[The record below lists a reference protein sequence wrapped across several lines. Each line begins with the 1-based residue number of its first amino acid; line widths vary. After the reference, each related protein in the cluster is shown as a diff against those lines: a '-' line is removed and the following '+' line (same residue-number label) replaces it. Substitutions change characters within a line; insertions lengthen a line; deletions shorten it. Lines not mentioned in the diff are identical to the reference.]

1 MIMKTENYVI
11 GLKGLATLLS
21 ISLDGAFKIAKSG
34 KINDAIVMRGTKKMM
49 FDTDLVIKLLTKSEL
64 IAKEGGKNE

>member
-1 MIMKTENYVI
+1 MKTENYVI

>member
-1 MIMKTENYVI
+1 MKTENYVI

-21 ISLDGAFKIAKSG
+21 ISLDGAFKMAKSG
-34 KINDAIVMRGTKKMM
+34 KIDEAIVMRGTKKMM
-49 FDTDLVIKLLTKSEL
+49 FDSELVFKLLTKSEL